1 MIVNIGIAVIIAYLL
16 GSIPTGF
23 MITRQMRGVDIRE
36 IGHHY
41 SGAKNVYQEV
51 GPVAGVATAFVDIAK
66 GGLAILQTRIL
77 PVPDVA
83 IPVIGL
89 AVIVGHIWPV
99 FLQFRGGAGF
109 ATALGV
115 VFAALPLESLLLI
128 LPYLVILLTVGR
140 RFGLGVSSA
149 PLLIPLVLLSWWLG
163 EPPALIALPLV
174 LGILVGAR
182 VYRDE
187 IGKVLRSFFV
197 GGLG

>member
-1 MIVNIGIAVIIAYLL
+1 MIVNTVLAVIVAYLL
-16 GSIPTGF
+16 GSIPTGYL
-23 MITRQMRGVDIRE
+23 ITPQTRGVDIRE
-36 IGHHY
+36 VGHHY

-66 GGLAILQTRIL
+66 GGLVILQTRIL
-77 PVPDVA
+77 PVPDAA

-89 AVIVGHIWPV
+89 AVIIGHIWPI

-128 LPYLVILLTVGR
+128 LPYLVVLLTVGR

-149 PLLIPLVLLSWWLG
+149 PMLVPLVALSWWLG
-163 EPPALIALPLV
+163 EPPALIMLPLV
-174 LGILVGAR
+174 LGILVGAK
-182 VYRDE
+182 VYWRE
-187 IGKVLRSFFV
+187 IGEVLRRLLA
-197 GGLG
+197 GGLV

>member
-23 MITRQMRGVDIRE
+23 LITRQMRGVDIRE

-83 IPVIGL
+83 IPIIGI
-89 AVIVGHIWPV
+89 AVIAGHIWPV

-163 EPPALIALPLV
+163 EPPALVALPIV

-182 VYRDE
+182 VYRSE
-187 IGKVLRSFFV
+187 VGEVLRRFFG
-197 GGLG
+197 GGLV

>member
-16 GSIPTGF
+16 GSVPTGYL
-23 MITRQMRGVDIRE
+23 ITRQTRGVDIRE
-36 IGHHY
+36 VGHRY

-174 LGILVGAR
+174 LGVLVGAR

>member
-1 MIVNIGIAVIIAYLL
+1 MIVNTVLAVIVAYLL
-16 GSIPTGF
+16 GSIPTGYL
-23 MITRQMRGVDIRE
+23 ITRQTRGVDIRE
-36 IGHHY
+36 VGHHY

-66 GGLAILQTRIL
+66 GGLVILQTRIL
-77 PVPDVA
+77 PVPDAA

-89 AVIVGHIWPV
+89 AVIIGHIWPI

-128 LPYLVILLTVGR
+128 LPYLVVLLTVGR

-149 PLLIPLVLLSWWLG
+149 PMLVPLVALSWWLG
-163 EPPALIALPLV
+163 EPPALIMLPLV
-174 LGILVGAR
+174 LGILVGAK
-182 VYRDE
+182 VYWRE
-187 IGKVLRSFFV
+187 IGEVLRRLLA
-197 GGLG
+197 GGLV

>member
-1 MIVNIGIAVIIAYLL
+1 MIVNIVLAVIIAYLL
-16 GSIPTGF
+16 GSVPTGYL
-23 MITRQMRGVDIRE
+23 ITRRTRGVDIRE
-36 IGHHY
+36 VGHRY
-41 SGAKNVYQEV
+41 SGAKNVYEEV
-51 GPVAGVATAFVDIAK
+51 GWVAGAATAFVDIAK
-66 GGLAILQTRIL
+66 GGLAILQTRVL

-128 LPYLVILLTVGR
+128 LPYLVVLLTVGR

-149 PLLIPLVLLSWWLG
+149 PLLVPLVLLSWWLG
-163 EPPALIALPLV
+163 EPLALVALPIV
-174 LGILVGAR
+174 LGFLVGAR
-182 VYRDE
+182 VYRRE
-187 IGKVLRSFFV
+187 IGEVLRSFFV
-197 GGLG
+197 RGLG